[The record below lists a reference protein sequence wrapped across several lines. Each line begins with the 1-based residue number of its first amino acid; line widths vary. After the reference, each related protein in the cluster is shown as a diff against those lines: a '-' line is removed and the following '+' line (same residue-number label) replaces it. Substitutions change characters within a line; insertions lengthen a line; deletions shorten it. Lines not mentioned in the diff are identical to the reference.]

1 MAALLSLT
9 TLGLVGPLASPR
21 ITASRSAVSIM
32 DAAAT
37 RDAAPNVG
45 GAEGIVTGWQQAAVS
60 KIAETVGL
68 TPKEYADEFTGGL
81 GGLGSL
87 EILSYEGPGAP
98 NVAWCSGL
106 TLSGGAVSRGGV
118 TAFCGPLTDV
128 PHLVVSCG
136 VSDGG
141 VDLYID
147 YRPRAEAG
155 YDPSCASLADY
166 PEPTTREAF
175 AEGSN
180 RKDFASAFYT
190 EEVAAEVDAI
200 FAMDG
205 CQVAAPLSKE
215 MTSAISAGPL
225 LIDVRLPL
233 TDASTAAA
241 ANACTAAVDRWL
253 NWMTSAEEMK
263 RGLSAGMRQTAT
275 YTRDTKVRAQHFG
288 FLLGRY
294 TALFGDA
301 DGKALAS
308 ADAGPLDEAY
318 VGGGS

>member
-21 ITASRSAVSIM
+21 IIASRSAVSIM
-32 DAAAT
+32 DAAT

-141 VDLYID
+141 VDLTRLPPARRGRI
-147 YRPRAEAG
+147 RPVVREPRRLPRADDAQG
-155 YDPSCASLADY
+155 L
-166 PEPTTREAF
+166 RR
-175 AEGSN
+175 GSN

-233 TDASTAAA
+233 TDASAAAA
-241 ANACTAAVDRWL
+241 ANAAPPR
-253 NWMTSAEEMK
+253 
-263 RGLSAGMRQTAT
+263 
-275 YTRDTKVRAQHFG
+275 
-288 FLLGRY
+288 
-294 TALFGDA
+294 
-301 DGKALAS
+301 
-308 ADAGPLDEAY
+308 
-318 VGGGS
+318 